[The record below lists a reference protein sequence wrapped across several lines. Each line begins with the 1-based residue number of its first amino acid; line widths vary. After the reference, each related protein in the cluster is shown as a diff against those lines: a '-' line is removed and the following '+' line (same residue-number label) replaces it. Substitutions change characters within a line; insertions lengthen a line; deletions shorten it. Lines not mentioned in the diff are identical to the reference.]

1 MYRISKTMQIC
12 TVFIIGLGYIG
23 SKMDK
28 FMLRLHSNTRDN
40 WLKQSLDNLDDILL
54 DHAHCEKKAASM
66 AVSFLFRYPEHAQI
80 MKPLSELAREELRHF
95 EQVLHIMNKKG
106 IVFKR
111 QKPSTYAGRLVKVV
125 RRDEPER
132 MLDIMICAAL
142 IEARSCERMK
152 ILSEGL
158 QDIDPSLAQFYR
170 GLLACEAR
178 HHQLYID
185 ILDGIYEKADVMKR
199 LETIAVHEAEVLSLP
214 DDFPRLHS

>member
-1 MYRISKTMQIC
+1 
-12 TVFIIGLGYIG
+12 
-23 SKMDK
+23 
-28 FMLRLHSNTRDN
+28 
-40 WLKQSLDNLDDILL
+40 
-54 DHAHCEKKAASM
+54 
-66 AVSFLFRYPEHAQI
+66 

-95 EQVLHIMNKKG
+95 EQVLQIMNQKE
-106 IVFKR
+106 IPFKR

-158 QDIDPSLAQFYR
+158 RDIDPSLAQFYR

-178 HHQLYID
+178 HHQIYID
-185 ILDGIYEKADVMKR
+185 ILDGIYDKDLVRQR
-199 LETIAVHEAEVLSLP
+199 LDEIAKHEAGVLSEP
-214 DDFPRLHS
+214 DEFPRLHS

>member
-1 MYRISKTMQIC
+1 
-12 TVFIIGLGYIG
+12 
-23 SKMDK
+23 
-28 FMLRLHSNTRDN
+28 MLRLHSTTRAD
-40 WLKQSLDNLDDILL
+40 WLTQSLDNLDDILL

-66 AVSFLFRYPEHAQI
+66 AVNFLFRYPEYEAI

-95 EQVLHIMNKKG
+95 EQVLQVMKQRNIL
-106 IVFKR
+106 FQR
-111 QKPSTYAGRLVKVV
+111 QKPSTYAGRLVKIV

-132 MLDIMICAAL
+132 MLDIMLCAAL

-158 QDIDPSLAQFYR
+158 QDIEPTLAQFYR

-185 ILDGIYEKADVMKR
+185 ILDGIYDKEMVRER
-199 LETIAVHEAEVLSLP
+199 LEVIALHEAEVLENP

>member
-1 MYRISKTMQIC
+1 
-12 TVFIIGLGYIG
+12 
-23 SKMDK
+23 
-28 FMLRLHSNTRDN
+28 MLRLYSTTRKD
-40 WLKQSLDNLDDILL
+40 WLSQSLHNLDEILL

-66 AVSFLFRYPEHAQI
+66 AVSFLFRYPEHPEI

-95 EQVLHIMNKKG
+95 EHVLQIMQQRD
-106 IVFKR
+106 IPFKR
-111 QKPSTYAGRLVKVV
+111 QKPSTYAGRLVKIV

-158 QDIDPSLAQFYR
+158 IPIDTSLAQFYK
-170 GLLACEAR
+170 GLLVCEAR
-178 HHQLYID
+178 HHQMYID
-185 ILDGIYEKADVMKR
+185 ILDNIYDKDIVRQR
-199 LETIAVHEAEVLSLP
+199 LTEIAKHESEVLSEP

>member
-1 MYRISKTMQIC
+1 MIE
-12 TVFIIGLGYIG
+12 VGYIG
-23 SKMDK
+23 SNMDD
-28 FMLRLHSNTRDN
+28 FMHRVHSNTREN
-40 WLKQSLDNLDDILL
+40 WLNQSLDNLDDILL

-66 AVSFLFRYPEHAQI
+66 AVSFLFRYPEQAQI

-95 EQVLHIMNKKG
+95 EQVLQIMKQRE
-106 IVFKR
+106 IPFKR

-158 QDIDPSLAQFYR
+158 RDIDPSLAQFYR

-178 HHQLYID
+178 HQIYID
-185 ILDGIYEKADVMKR
+185 ILDGR
-199 LETIAVHEAEVLSLP
+199 
-214 DDFPRLHS
+214 